1 MQGKC
6 IACLPRPPKTFDW
19 RFAIYDLAGRCGAA
33 PHKLSFGD
41 SAARWRA
48 ACLEIGN
55 HQSQIVNGMVRLP
68 GIAPGHAP
76 WRGAIL
82 AVKLQP
88 RKLKGPRTSS
98 HPRPMPFQQR
108 TNTSC
113 YLAIPTHGFTVV
125 LSVFRGTPPIKPLNC
140 KSVSNRLGARIRP
153 GWAHHTG
160 GTPKHSCA

>member
-6 IACLPRPPKTFDW
+6 ITFLPRSRKDF
-19 RFAIYDLAGRCGAA
+19 RFSIFEFRLAGRCGAA

-125 LSVFRGTPPIKPLNC
+125 LLVFWGTPPAKPLNC
-140 KSVSNRLGARIRP
+140 KSVSNRLGAHFCRR
-153 GWAHHTG
+153 WAEPIG